1 MKEKISRNVY
11 KRQNQNKKMCL
22 RERQLPVRHIGNKTI
37 KVYLT
42 MRKKKRRKLHMV
54 INFLLYKYSQNETA
68 LKLQP
73 ASLLFQRRKAALTE
87 LIAMDMRKRGH
98 HGNS

>member
-1 MKEKISRNVY
+1 
-11 KRQNQNKKMCL
+11 
-22 RERQLPVRHIGNKTI
+22 
-37 KVYLT
+37 
-42 MRKKKRRKLHMV
+42 MV
-54 INFLLYKYSQNETA
+54 INFLLYKYRQNETA

-73 ASLLFQRRKAALTE
+73 ASLLFQRRALTE

>member
-1 MKEKISRNVY
+1 MSPKYGRTEIKNVPAGAATP
-11 KRQNQNKKMCL
+11 NGHTANKPL
-22 RERQLPVRHIGNKTI
+22 

-42 MRKKKRRKLHMV
+42 MRENERRKLHMV